1 MTAAE
6 AEAALRAAGFVEDSA
21 VAADTLQQ
29 LLQHAAYNPA
39 PVSLAW
45 RQLVTLQQWAADT
58 EPRHSRSSALAV
70 DTLQQALLAQ
80 QQRSRIVSLIW
91 DCGRRPQ
98 LSRPVM
104 PRRRLSAILTEEG
117 GAARDKLLAEDEAAF
132 AVAEAAHAAAVQER
146 EAAPAPRFTE
156 GLYNNVKEELLR
168 ALSGHAQ
175 LVNKLVHLVVTQR
188 RLEAVEWPAS

>member
-1 MTAAE
+1 VTAAE

-21 VAADTLQQ
+21 EAEGTLIGLLQQ
-29 LLQHAAYNPA
+29 PPA
-39 PVSLAW
+39 HFPDPLSLAW

-98 LSRPVM
+98 LARPV
-104 PRRRLSAILTEEG
+104 PVRHRKPLLYNEEVAATLSQKI
-117 GAARDKLLAEDEAAF
+117 AEDEAAF

-188 RLEAVEWPAS
+188 RLEAVEWPS